1 MCAHFRIAFGY
12 YYACIRVSMFPRN
25 ILRCFGTWRR
35 WQYHTLFATHRAIC
49 ICAVG
54 IITRYLSTYF
64 RSSFCLQLA
73 CTPMCRIPESIPQF
87 LCTTKRLGHRKLITG
102 TPRRDRSRNI
112 QVRLLAKARTDT
124 FVQKR
129 RPWNGLFVLG
139 LTSC

>member
-1 MCAHFRIAFGY
+1 MGALSHCVWSLFDLYPDEQLSTKHPLLFWYVA
-12 YYACIRVSMFPRN
+12 
-25 ILRCFGTWRR
+25 
-35 WQYHTLFATHRAIC
+35 TLAIPQPVC
-49 ICAVG
+49 NTSDDLSLCCWLHHPI
-54 IITRYLSTYF
+54 STYF

-73 CTPMCRIPESIPQF
+73 CTPMCRIPENNPQL
-87 LCTTKRLGHRKLITG
+87 LCTTMRWAHRTLITG

-124 FVQKR
+124 FLLKR